1 MRERIELLQARV
13 VALCDARLDA
23 LANPPDAT

>member
-13 VALCDARLDA
+13 IALCEARLDA
-23 LANPPDAT
+23 LRNPPAAT